1 MSVAVRPRRASG
13 RAPAPPGRMASL
25 RAVAVRSVRDQRRA
39 VLVWGAAL
47 GALGGFMAAIY
58 PSVRDMIDQL
68 VEQYPAGLKEAFG
81 VGEMNTVE
89 GYIHA
94 EMFSLIV
101 PLAIAVFAIRSA
113 TRPSVG
119 AEERSELDT
128 ILALPLSRTAL
139 AFGAFVA
146 TAIAT
151 AGILAL
157 TGVLTWVAGRI
168 AGTGISAGLSA
179 AGTLGLW
186 PFALFFAGV
195 AALAA
200 GALHGSG
207 IVTGISGGV
216 LVAMYALDLAGR
228 LAQQLE
234 PLRYFSAFRYYG
246 APLRDGIDVSSFVVL
261 AVGGVALAAVGALLF
276 ERRDVR
282 QR

>member
-1 MSVAVRPRRASG
+1 
-13 RAPAPPGRMASL
+13 MASL